1 MGAQLYIICKDNW
14 DLMTKNPLLSN
25 FQAPTAKELNVQ
37 ERKNKTRDAV
47 RATHKRHKAM
57 SFPFSWAPRNLLCQ
71 ATSSSDPGLN
81 LKQAQIVCQVL
92 DNKKVPKNSQF
103 SN

>member
-1 MGAQLYIICKDNW
+1 MGAQLCIICKGNW
-14 DLMTKNPLLSN
+14 DLMTKIPLPSN

-37 ERKNKTRDAV
+37 ERKKKKTQDAV
-47 RATHKRHKAM
+47 RTIHKKHKAM

-71 ATSSSDPGLN
+71 ATSSSGPGLN

-92 DNKKVPKNSQF
+92 DNKKSLKIASVQ
-103 SN
+103 